1 MRLVPELVGR
11 QDQVIRQDQVM
22 KRAGRSVWMFVGLA
36 SLLLPACSR
45 QPVSVPPKENT
56 QSVPFGNSPQS
67 DGISPT
73 QAFASAFTPAGTAI
87 VIQLQ
92 ASLSSAESHSG
103 DQFQAILDEPIV
115 VQGQTLAPRGTA
127 ITGRVLA
134 AKASEKHS
142 PGFLRLTLSSMLLN
156 GKSLDVHTSSL
167 FYKGGLREYS
177 KSGSRRVNDVQFSTG
192 RRLSFRL
199 IQALSLQG

>member
-1 MRLVPELVGR
+1 MKRVGR
-11 QDQVIRQDQVM
+11 SIWVL
-22 KRAGRSVWMFVGLA
+22 VGLA
-36 SLLLPACSR
+36 WLLFPACSR
-45 QPVSVPPKENT
+45 QPISVPPKENT
-56 QSVPFGNSPQS
+56 QSVPFGNSSQS

-73 QAFASAFTPAGTAI
+73 QAFASAPTPAGTAI

-103 DQFQAILDEPIV
+103 DQFQAILEEPIV

-127 ITGRVLA
+127 ITGKVLA

-167 FYKGGLREYS
+167 FYKGGLRENS
-177 KSGSRRVNDVQFSTG
+177 KSGSRPVNDVQFSTG